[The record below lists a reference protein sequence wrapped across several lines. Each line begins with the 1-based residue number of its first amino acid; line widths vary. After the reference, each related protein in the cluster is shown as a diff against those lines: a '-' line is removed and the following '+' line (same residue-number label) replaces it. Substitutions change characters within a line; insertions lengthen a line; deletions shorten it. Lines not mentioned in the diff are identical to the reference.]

1 MNHWLIRPAFWLGL
15 MLVLATLITALFT
28 VYTAYQTRQLYSALQ
43 ETRAERDRLRLTGEA
58 AELEA
63 QMALMESRLDAKRQ
77 ELESV
82 RDNVAA
88 SAKEEQRRQR

>member
-43 ETRAERDRLRLTGEA
+43 ETRAERDRLTIEWGRLL
-58 AELEA
+58 LERGA
-63 QMALMESRLDAKRQ
+63 VSADMRIDAMARHQMALQPPEKERVVLMERPQ
-77 ELESV
+77 
-82 RDNVAA
+82 
-88 SAKEEQRRQR
+88 